1 MLTMAVD
8 DHPWDWEDHLQHLCY
23 AYNTSIHPATG
34 HTPFFL
40 MFGRQPR
47 IPADLI
53 FQLPLDQSQYH
64 NQYVSK
70 LCGKHM
76 NGLEKRWATI

>member
-1 MLTMAVD
+1 MAVD

-34 HTPFFL
+34 YTPFFL
-40 MFGRQPR
+40 MFGQQAR

-53 FQLPLDQSQYH
+53 FQLPQDQPQYH
-64 NQYVSK
+64 NQYVTK
-70 LCGKHM
+70 LQQTM
-76 NGLEKRWATI
+76 WEAYDRV